1 LVYTGESLAKFLRQ
15 VSLAPP
21 KVQINRSASCES
33 EFDAAYESK
42 LMTPSF
48 NLESYREALLFLGT
62 AGVVVP
68 LFNRLHVS
76 PVLGFLLAGATLGPF
91 GLGHLAKDAPWLA
104 TFTLTDV
111 EGVAKVAEIG
121 LAFLLFMIGL
131 ELSFERLL
139 RMRRLVFGLGLLQM
153 VVSAAV
159 LSTIGI
165 YWFGLETSPAIII
178 GAALAM
184 SSTAIVIPVL
194 VERRRLNRV
203 VGRAVFSVLLLQD
216 LLVAPLLLLVS
227 ALANT
232 KNGLKGSDALL
243 AFLPGLAGLLALIL
257 VGRLLLRPL
266 FRMVAKQSIEVFM
279 AACLLVIVGSAV
291 MSAAVG
297 FSMALGAFI
306 AGLLL
311 GETEFRREIEVT
323 IDPFRGLLL
332 GLFFMSIGA
341 GLDIDRLA
349 SAPLPIFLKAAGLIA
364 VKAAIIAVLGVWFRL
379 PSPVAREA
387 ALLLAPGGEFA
398 FVLLTSAIAAGVLP
412 IDQGDAAMIVV
423 TLSMFAIPLLGAIGA
438 RLAPPPG
445 RRELELEYAHL
456 APEAEVAAGRV
467 LIVGYGRVGALV
479 GEMLKR
485 HSVPYIA
492 MESDAAI
499 VAARRDEGV
508 EIYWGNAT
516 RRDFL
521 LRCGVAQA
529 LALVVT
535 VEKHNATEEIVRLA
549 HAERADL
556 TIVARAIDA
565 RHATQLYELG
575 ATDAIPETIEA
586 SLQLDETVLV
596 DVGVPMGFVIASI
609 HEKRDEY
616 RKLLQPKGEAARQ
629 RQELRSIVRSR
640 ELARRRAVARR
651 EPREGNEN

>member
-1 LVYTGESLAKFLRQ
+1 
-15 VSLAPP
+15 
-21 KVQINRSASCES
+21 
-33 EFDAAYESK
+33 
-42 LMTPSF
+42 MTPSF
-48 NLESYREALLFLGT
+48 HLESYREALLFLGT
-62 AGVVVP
+62 AGLVVP

-76 PVLGFLLAGATLGPF
+76 PVLGFLLAGAALGPF

-104 TFTLTDV
+104 TVTLTDV
-111 EGVAKVAEIG
+111 GGVAKVAEFG

-153 VVSAAV
+153 AASTAV
-159 LSTIGI
+159 LSAIGK
-165 YWFGLETSPAIII
+165 YWIELETAPAILL

-194 VERRRLNRV
+194 VEGRRLNRTI
-203 VGRAVFSVLLLQD
+203 GRAVFSVLLLQD
-216 LLVAPLLLLVS
+216 LMVAPLLLLVS
-227 ALANT
+227 ALSNA
-232 KNGLKGSDALL
+232 KSGLKGGEALL
-243 AFLPGLAGLLALIL
+243 ALLPALAGLAALIL
-257 VGRLLLRPL
+257 AGRMFLRPL
-266 FRMVAKQSIEVFM
+266 FRMVATQSTELFT
-279 AACLLVIVGSAV
+279 AACLLIIVGSAV

-323 IDPFRGLLL
+323 IEPFKGLLL

-341 GLDIDRLA
+341 GLDIGRVA
-349 SAPLPIFLKAAGLIA
+349 SAPLPIFLNAAGLIA

-379 PSPVAREA
+379 PAPVAREA

-398 FVLLTSAIAAGVLP
+398 FVLLTSAIMAGVLP
-412 IDQGDAAMIVV
+412 SGQGDAAMIVV
-423 TLSMFAIPLLGAIGA
+423 TLSMFAIPALGAIGA
-438 RLAPPPG
+438 KLAPLRE
-445 RRELELEYAHL
+445 RRELELEYGHL

-485 HSVPYIA
+485 HGVPYVA
-492 MESDAAI
+492 VESAVSI

-508 EIYWGNAT
+508 EIYWGNAA
-516 RRDFL
+516 RREFL

-529 LALVVT
+529 RALVVT
-535 VEKHNATEEIVRLA
+535 VEKPAAIEEIVRLA
-549 HAERADL
+549 HAERADM
-556 TIVARAIDA
+556 TIVARAMDA

-586 SLQLDETVLV
+586 SLQLAETVLV
-596 DVGVPMGFVIASI
+596 DIGVPMGHVIASI

-629 RQELRSIVRSR
+629 RQELRSVVRIR
-640 ELARRRAVARR
+640 EMARRRAAKRA
-651 EPREGNEN
+651 PREIDES